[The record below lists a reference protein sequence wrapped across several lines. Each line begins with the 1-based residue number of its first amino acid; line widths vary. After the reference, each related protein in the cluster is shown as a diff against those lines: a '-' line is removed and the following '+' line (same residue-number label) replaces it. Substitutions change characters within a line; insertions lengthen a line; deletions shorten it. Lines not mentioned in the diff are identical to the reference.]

1 MGQRA
6 KANRLSW
13 IFAGLLLGIFIASM
27 DDTIVATAMG
37 TIVADLGGIDRF
49 IWVTSAYMA
58 TQMAGMP
65 IFGKLSDM
73 YGRKRFFIFGLGVF
87 LLGSVLCGTAQN
99 IVQLSLF
106 RALQGIGG
114 GALMP
119 IAFTIIWDVF
129 PLELRAKL
137 GGIFGAVF
145 GLSSIA
151 GPLIGAYLTDHVNWR
166 WVFYINLPLG
176 LIAFALILFG
186 YHESSRHERQQIDAW
201 GAGLLTLAVGS
212 LMFALELGGTTYA
225 WSSWQIVG
233 LFLAF
238 SACFLAFLWAETR
251 AAEPIVSFAMFQNRL
266 FAASCLAGL
275 FYGAAF
281 VVATVYIPIFIQGV
295 MGGSATNSGLLLLP
309 MLLGTTVAAP
319 VGGQLSQRFS
329 YRQIMLVSAIILGIG
344 LTLLSTLTPSTPRFW
359 LTVYMVVVGLGTGAS
374 FSVLGMSAIHHFGPA
389 QRGQASSTANFLRM
403 LGMTLGI
410 SVFGVIQRDDFQH
423 RLNQAF
429 SGLHWHL
436 PPGVN
441 LSDPHAMLTPA
452 LRAHIPAFVLNRL
465 VPPLSQSIAHTFVF
479 TLIPAVLALVCAAIM
494 GPWKMTADA
503 AGFAGPKGDKAP
515 GDGNPGDTS
524 PGRVAPMDGQPAPA
538 HRHREKSDGGAGK
551 PKLTAE
557 TVDLE

>member
-1 MGQRA
+1 MAQSA
-6 KANRLSW
+6 NSNRLSW
-13 IFAGLLLGIFIASM
+13 IFAGLMLGIFIASM
-27 DDTIVATAMG
+27 DDTIVSTAMG

-49 IWVTSAYMA
+49 VWVTSAYMA

-73 YGRKRFFIFGLGVF
+73 YGRKRFFMFGIGMF

-99 IVQLSLF
+99 IVQLSLY

-176 LIAFALILFG
+176 LIAFLLILVG
-186 YHESSRHERQQIDAW
+186 YHESSRHERQIIDAW

-225 WSSWQIVG
+225 WGSWPIVV
-233 LFLAF
+233 LLVAF
-238 SACFLAFLWAETR
+238 AAFFLAFLWAESR
-251 AAEPIVSFAMFQNRL
+251 AAEPIVSFAMFRNRL
-266 FAASCLAGL
+266 FATSCLAGL

-309 MLLGTTVAAP
+309 MLLGSTVAAP
-319 VGGQLSQRFS
+319 IGAQLSQKVS
-329 YRQIMLVSAIILGIG
+329 YRSVMVVSALILCAG
-344 LTLLSTLTPSTPRFW
+344 LALLATLSPSTPRVW
-359 LTVYMVVVGLGTGAS
+359 LTVYMVIVGLGTGPS
-374 FSVLGMSAIHHFGPA
+374 FSVLGMSAIHHFGQR
-389 QRGQASSTANFLRM
+389 QRGQASSTSSFLRM

-410 SVFGVIQRDDFQH
+410 SVFGVIQRDLFQH
-423 RLNQAF
+423 RLSTLF
-429 SGLHWHL
+429 SAAAARL
-436 PPGVN
+436 PQGVN
-441 LSDPHAMLTPA
+441 LADPHAMLTPA
-452 LRAHIPAFVLNRL
+452 LRAHIPAFVLDKL
-465 VPPLSQSIAHTFVF
+465 VPALSASISHTFTW
-479 TLIPAVLALVCAAIM
+479 TLFPAAFALLCAVLM
-494 GPWKMTADA
+494 GPWKMTKDA
-503 AGFAGPKGDKAP
+503 AGFAGPGSARE
-515 GDGNPGDTS
+515 T
-524 PGRVAPMDGQPAPA
+524 GQKQA
-538 HRHREKSDGGAGK
+538 GGA
-551 PKLTAE
+551 
-557 TVDLE
+557 V